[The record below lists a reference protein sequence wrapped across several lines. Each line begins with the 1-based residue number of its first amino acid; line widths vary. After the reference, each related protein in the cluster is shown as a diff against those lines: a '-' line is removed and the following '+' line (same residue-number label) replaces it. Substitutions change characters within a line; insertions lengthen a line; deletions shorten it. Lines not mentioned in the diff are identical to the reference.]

1 MTKPTFLA
9 LSRNSAS
16 VISPRQ
22 PGMDSSL
29 SMVPPVWARPRPDI
43 LATVHPLAARMGAT
57 TRVVLSPT
65 PPEECLSTG
74 WGRWE
79 RSRTFPEWAMI
90 SVSQR
95 VSSWESPR
103 KKTAMS
109 QAETW

>member
-1 MTKPTFLA
+1 MTRPTLRA
-9 LSRNSAS
+9 LSKNSAS

-22 PGMDSSL
+22 PGTDSSL

-43 LATVHPLAARMGAT
+43 LAKVHPLAARIGPT
-57 TRVVLSPT
+57 TRLTLSPT

-74 WGRWE
+74 WGRPE
-79 RSRTFPEWAMI
+79 RSRTFPERAMV

-95 VSSWESPR
+95 VSSGSSPR
-103 KKTAMS
+103 RKAAMS